1 MRQFIQQLEALAK
14 SHKTDAKWV
23 FVPTRSLA
31 ATLPERLLHRGCDWA
46 NFRFVTPFEV
56 ALEMVGP
63 ALVSAGIRPKPE
75 ELGPLLIARLATAL
89 PDDVS
94 PHFRPLLSQPGMDV
108 CLWRTLHELRMAGV
122 EPKQLIG
129 KLENAKEAELVALFQ
144 AYVDYLAE
152 HRMADRAEV
161 FLRAANLTSGHPT
174 READLLLEA
183 PFHVWSSVE
192 RRFLDNLPGQRQR
205 TRRLDFGQ
213 ARRLDSL
220 GARSEITTR
229 AARSDADLLQWLT
242 APDRAPQFQSD
253 GTLQLFAAGRRD
265 AELREV
271 KRRIVSSELPI
282 DQVEILLADAGSH
295 DLAMDCFAAEGW
307 PCTSSVGS
315 SLVSSR
321 PGQAL
326 IGLLDWFEK
335 GYPAFRLRELFSS
348 QLLRPGS
355 VSPGVAASLLDRT
368 KATWMR
374 ASYLPNIKRLQGTYL
389 RRAESDEEM
398 DEEYVEALRRKAA
411 QAEGLGDWLRS
422 LFQRFRAPSTDGFI
436 KWATWVGGLLETLR
450 NDVVLSG
457 QSDRAASARLERF
470 LSELLLLESFRLP
483 INDFVRTLRHKLSGL
498 RYGSSRCRAG
508 HLHISQLGAQAPVGR
523 LHAFVVGLEE
533 GRLERPP
540 IQDAVLSDEERGRI
554 HPGLRLSRDDTLEAE
569 MQVLASFG
577 ALDGQVTLS
586 FSNRCLDTGQEL
598 LLSWHLFNAARLRD
612 RTLDSYESLHQ
623 QLGEPIVLAS
633 ENEGDPS
640 GWWFRILG
648 REPEDVE
655 PVVFEAYPHLARG
668 SSAQQQRESASFTQ
682 FDGWVPGAAR
692 DLDPRSTMNPISV
705 SRLQNLAEC
714 PFRYFLEHGLG
725 LAPPGLELPDAD
737 QWLDARTRGS
747 ILHEV
752 YASYYREL
760 RGKGWTPV
768 FERDRRRLREH
779 LAMEMEKVKR
789 QLPVPSAIIEKR
801 ETLALRNDL
810 ENFLRLEESDSGRNP
825 IGFEVG
831 FGMSER
837 FHEPLA
843 RCEPVI
849 LDFEDFRLPLRGRI
863 DRLDKLGDGYEVVDY
878 KTGRKLPAPRSAI
891 FDRGRLLQYAVYAL
905 VTEDL
910 LGGAK
915 VMKSSYYF
923 PTVGA
928 ERTWRRYD
936 PPAREEV
943 KQVLEIVL
951 DPLNTGAFVH
961 THRSK
966 EDCRYCDFRGACGA
980 HIDAN
985 IKAKLENR
993 DNAVLESRRR
1003 LLETK

>member
-1 MRQFIQQLEALAK
+1 VRHFIEQLEALAK
-14 SHKTDAKWV
+14 SHKTDAKWI

-63 ALVSAGIRPKPE
+63 VLVSAGIRPKPE
-75 ELGPLLIARLATAL
+75 ELGPSLIARLATTL
-89 PDDVS
+89 PDRVS
-94 PHFRPLLSQPGMDV
+94 PYFRPLLSQPGMDLF
-108 CLWRTLHELRMAGV
+108 LWRTLNELRMAGI
-122 EPKQLIG
+122 EPKQLSG
-129 KLENAKEAELVALFQ
+129 KLEDSKEPELVALLQ
-144 AYVDYLAE
+144 AYLDYLSE

-161 FLRAANLTSGHPT
+161 LLRAARLVSGHPT
-174 READLLLEA
+174 REVDLLLEA
-183 PFHVWSSVE
+183 PFHIWSPVE
-192 RRFLDNLPGQRQR
+192 RRFLDSLPGQRQR
-205 TRRLDFGQ
+205 TLRLDFVQ
-213 ARRLDSL
+213 ARRLDTL

-229 AARSDADLLQWLT
+229 EAKSDSDLLQWLS
-242 APDRAPQFQSD
+242 APDQAPQFKND

-265 AELREV
+265 AELKEV
-271 KRRIVSSELPI
+271 KRRIVRSELSI

-295 DLAMDCFAAEGW
+295 DLAMDCFVAEGW

-315 SLVSSR
+315 SLISSR
-321 PGQAL
+321 LGQAL

-348 QLLRPGS
+348 QLLRPGG
-355 VSPGVAASLLDRT
+355 VSSGVAASILDRT

-374 ASYLPNIKRLQGTYL
+374 ASYLPNIKRLRGTYL
-389 RRAESDEEM
+389 RRAESDEEI
-398 DEEYVEALRRKAA
+398 DKKYAEILRKKAA
-411 QAEGLGDWLRS
+411 QAESLGDWLRS
-422 LFQRFRAPSTDGFI
+422 LFQRFRSPSTDGFI
-436 KWATWVGGLLETLR
+436 EWATWVEGLLETLR
-450 NDVVLSG
+450 EDVVLSG

-483 INDFVRTLRHKLSGL
+483 VNDFVRTLRHKLSGL

-508 HLHISQLGAQAPVGR
+508 HLHISQFGAQPPVGR
-523 LHAFVVGLEE
+523 LHTFVVGLEE

-540 IQDAVLSDEERGRI
+540 IQDAVLSDDERRRI
-554 HPGLRLSRDDTLEAE
+554 HPGLRRSRDDTLEAE
-569 MQVLASFG
+569 MQVLSSFG
-577 ALDGQVTLS
+577 ALDGHVTLS

-598 LLSWHLFNAARLRD
+598 LPSWHLFNAARLRD
-612 RTLDSYESLHQ
+612 RTLDSYETLYQ
-623 QLGEPIVLAS
+623 QLGEPIVLVS

-648 REPEDVE
+648 RQPEDVE
-655 PVVFEAYPHLARG
+655 PVVFGAYPHLARG
-668 SSAQQQRESASFTQ
+668 SSAQQRRESATFTQ

-692 DLDPRSTMNPISV
+692 ELDPRSTMNPISV

-725 LAPPGLELPDAD
+725 LVPPSLELPDAD

-760 RGKGWTPV
+760 RGKGWAPV

-779 LAMEMEKVKR
+779 LSVEIEKVKR
-789 QLPVPSAIIEKR
+789 QLPVPSAVVEKR
-801 ETLALRNDL
+801 ETLTLRNDL
-810 ENFLRLEESDSGRNP
+810 ENFLRLEESNSDRTP
-825 IGFEVG
+825 VGFEVG

-843 RCEPVI
+843 RCEPVT
-849 LDFEDFRLPLRGRI
+849 LDFGDWRLPLRGRI
-863 DRLDKLGDGYEVVDY
+863 DRLDRLRDGYEVVDY
-878 KTGRKLPAPRSAI
+878 KTGRKLSAPRSAV

-905 VTEDL
+905 VAENL
-910 LGGAK
+910 LG
-915 VMKSSYYF
+915 VEQIMKSSYYF
-923 PTVGA
+923 PTTGA

-943 KQVLEIVL
+943 KQVLEEVL
-951 DPLNTGAFVH
+951 DPLDTGAFVH
-961 THRSK
+961 THRSH
-966 EDCRYCDFRGACGA
+966 EDCRYCDFRRACGA
-980 HIDAN
+980 HTDAN
-985 IKAKLENR
+985 IKAKLENQ
-993 DNAVLESRRR
+993 DNGVLESRRR